1 MNDFIKG
8 DTQLIKELTDEINRL
23 RAQLSEY
30 EEVNK
35 KLAEHSQSV
44 DKALDDSCDVIR
56 NLKMQLAE
64 KEKEIEK
71 LKIILSMQAVQVPE
85 EQRVNLITANCVQ
98 YNPNQ
103 TAIEELEKVI
113 EFAKT
118 QDEFGFRKSGMEIF
132 MFIDQQIKSLK
143 GETNEQKA

>member
-30 EEVNK
+30 EDINK
-35 KLAEHSQSV
+35 KVAEHSQSV

-56 NLKMQLAE
+56 NLKQQLAE
-64 KEKEIEK
+64 KNKEIEEIK
-71 LKIILSMQAVQVPE
+71 DGQKDICLSCRGVTHKE
-85 EQRVNLITANCVQ
+85 YEQSQ
-98 YNPNQ
+98 NQ
-103 TAIEELEKVI
+103 TAIAELEKVI

-132 MFIDQQIKSLK
+132 MFVDQQIKSLK
-143 GETNEQKA
+143 GDK